1 MAKRTMIG
9 LGAAGALAAAA
20 TGVTVMRNQKSPVE
34 MPATLRAK
42 ATVCVESN
50 FPLVDGMMRGCFTP
64 AQFEAL
70 RDRPV
75 VGGDRA
81 PTEVNLA
88 GRNVGER
95 ANVART
101 CAEYDAMIAEGW
113 YALSGAD
120 MRREEYFKRSC
131 GALSMLVDARPAR
144 SSHFTD
150 GRADEAD
157 VRSLARAQTFSLG
170 EASADPAEVLR
181 VEAGVWKLATA
192 ESETIVYEIAHADF
206 TGDGLGEILAYVS
219 TGAVAGTARG
229 GAIGLM
235 EKPSAGGPCAFSP
248 R

>member
-9 LGAAGALAAAA
+9 LGAAGALAAAVA
-20 TGVTVMRNQKSPVE
+20 GVAVVRNQKSPIETRE
-34 MPATLRAK
+34 MSAVG

-50 FPLVDGMMRGCFTP
+50 FPLVDGMTSGCFTP

-70 RDRPV
+70 RDRAV
-75 VGGDRA
+75 VSGDGS

-88 GRNVGER
+88 GENAAEQ

-113 YALSGAD
+113 YAVSGAD

-131 GALSMLVDARPAR
+131 GALSMLVEARPAG

-157 VRSLARAQTFSLG
+157 VRSLAREQAFSLG
-170 EASADPAEVLR
+170 EAAAGSAVVSRIES
-181 VEAGVWKLATA
+181 GVWKLATA

-206 TGDGLGEILAYVS
+206 TGDGLGEILAYAS
-219 TGAVAGTARG
+219 TGAVAGTARA

>member
-20 TGVTVMRNQKSPVE
+20 TGVTIMRVQKSPIE
-34 MPATLRAK
+34 TPATLRAA
-42 ATVCVESN
+42 ATVCVETN
-50 FPLVDGMMRGCFTP
+50 FPLVEGMTRGCFTP

-70 RDRPV
+70 RDRSVVAGDGGPV
-75 VGGDRA
+75 
-81 PTEVNLA
+81 EVNLA
-88 GRNVGER
+88 GPNAARP
-95 ANVART
+95 ANAARS

-113 YALSGAD
+113 YALSSAD

-131 GALSMLVDARPAR
+131 GALSMLVEARPAR
-144 SSHFTD
+144 SSHFAN
-150 GRADEAD
+150 GRADETD

-170 EASADPAEVLR
+170 ESAADPAEVSR
-181 VEAGVWKLATA
+181 VEPGVWKLATV

-219 TGAVAGTARG
+219 TGAVAGTARS